1 MEPLLQRILDESLI
15 LAERLTIQMKLDQDD
30 MEGCINGEVL
40 DAYGKASQGAMD
52 IVEKIHKSLM
62 ILQTGQKPG
71 L

>member
-15 LAERLTIQMKLDQDD
+15 LSERLTTQMKLDQDD

-40 DAYGKASQGAMD
+40 DAYGKASQEAMY
-52 IVEKIHKSLM
+52 IAEKIHKNLM
-62 ILQTGQKPG
+62 ILQARQRPG